1 MFMGSPDYWGFRI
14 AKVDLH
20 GLRISVRGHEEV
32 ASFNDMRDHS
42 GYFPPIKRTIATCE
56 QAGWRPTM
64 DAICRHEQ
72 I

>member
-42 GYFPPIKRTIATCE
+42 GYFPPI
-56 QAGWRPTM
+56 
-64 DAICRHEQ
+64 
-72 I
+72 